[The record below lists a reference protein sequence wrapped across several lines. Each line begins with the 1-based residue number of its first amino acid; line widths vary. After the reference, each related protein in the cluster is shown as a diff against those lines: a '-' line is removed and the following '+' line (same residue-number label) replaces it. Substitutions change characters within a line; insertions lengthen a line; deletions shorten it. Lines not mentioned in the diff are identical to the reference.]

1 MPGELTPPL
10 HGPRARIRKKPKAF
24 PYRREH
30 SPGGEGAVSLGDGDR
45 SGFRLEEGASE
56 PKPRAVP
63 SQPPS
68 AREWEWEKD
77 WGQEKQG
84 TLLTAGLSPDLPPPP
99 LPPPEEEAS
108 WALGLRAAGSM
119 SSLEREREHSGERR
133 LVQATP
139 LGAQRRPHPDGKE
152 GHGYREGGLWEGSL
166 VYGGCQGC
174 AHFQASSPLVSSW
187 VHASTPKTLVSLA
200 FSGQNFLQFPNHILP
215 QDWSP
220 GPEWGLGALSLLS
233 QGPLFVGG
241 SLQASEH
248 VLYQGYGLSQLLLLL
263 SPQDGLPSTLLP
275 ELGWRSGRR
284 EAGGSSPVR
293 PPA

>member
-1 MPGELTPPL
+1 M
-10 HGPRARIRKKPKAF
+10 
-24 PYRREH
+24 
-30 SPGGEGAVSLGDGDR
+30 SLGDGDR

-139 LGAQRRPHPDGKE
+139 LGAQRRPYPDGKE

-248 VLYQGYGLSQLLLLL
+248 VLYQGYGLGQLLLLL